1 MSEKGKLVSRWQG
14 SFTKGTDFDSWG
26 QLVEAVDEYQMLSR
40 QLHKEATSSSSPF
53 TDDQKRTLSKI
64 ASCLELRSRAL
75 QSPHSSDGF
84 ELQDLKK
91 VESVLPALLSKSQL
105 EFPVAVPSTPLKPP
119 PMLDSGKI
127 NDLDVEDEEDEEED
141 AALGATG
148 GSKGSGGDSA
158 TTGGSGHTFTAP
170 TSSYRSGIL
179 LPRIPNEPGMTL
191 LTINI
196 EKIGFKDAISHV
208 DPFITVSVKDVS
220 GVDVTSVQ
228 ETPVSIKK
236 EDLYIYFDTDVE
248 VQKPIEKL
256 PKGTAIFFEF
266 KHYKP
271 KKKFTSTKCFAF
283 MELDEIKP
291 GPCVIEL
298 YKKPTDFKRKKL
310 SLLTSKPLYLH
321 LRLTLHTE

>member
-1 MSEKGKLVSRWQG
+1 MTEKSKLVSRWQG

-40 QLHKEATSSSSPF
+40 QLHREATSSSSQF

-75 QSPHSSDGF
+75 QSPHAVEGF
-84 ELQDLKK
+84 SLESLKR
-91 VESVLPALLSKSQL
+91 VESVLQGLLSRSQP
-105 EFPVAVPSTPLKPP
+105 EFPVSVPSTPLRPP
-119 PMLDSGKI
+119 PMLEKGEI
-127 NDLDVEDEEDEEED
+127 NDLDVEDEEEEEEEEVSN
-141 AALGATG
+141 LGATG
-148 GSKGSGGDSA
+148 GSKSSGGSS
-158 TTGGSGHTFTAP
+158 TITSIRSSVP
-170 TSSYRSGIL
+170 TSSYRSGNL
-179 LPRIPNEPGMTL
+179 LPRIPHEPGMTL
-191 LTINI
+191 LTIRI
-196 EKIGFKDAISHV
+196 EKIGLKGAASHV
-208 DPFITVSVKDVS
+208 DPFFTVSVKDLS

-228 ETPVSIKK
+228 ETPVAISK
-236 EDLYIYFDTDVE
+236 EDLYINFDTELE

-283 MELDEIKP
+283 MELDEIRN
-291 GPCVIEL
+291 GACVIEL

-310 SLLTSKPLYLH
+310 SLLTSKQLYLH
-321 LRLTLHTE
+321 LFLILHTE